1 MLGELSALGSA
12 VAWAFGTV
20 LVKGPASRFSA
31 LYLSAIRT
39 VASACLV
46 LIVVLSTGDIR
57 GIAHIPGWA
66 IGFLLAGSLIT
77 VIGDVAFVR
86 AIALDDMS
94 RVFPVTTGLYILG
107 SVGGSIVVA
116 HEPATWSMFGGGL
129 LVIGSVSLIAMARRP
144 QAADAQTRVA
154 QGRARV
160 RALGL
165 SVFAA
170 VLWAVSLLILDEAM
184 TEAEALPAA
193 AIRIPFIA
201 MVLTSLAWTRG
212 DMGRY
217 RRLERKDLVALVGS
231 GVLVGLSAILFTNA
245 IKLSSAGL
253 VSILSSTSPLF
264 VVPVSFWVL
273 KEPMTRPVVVGTVLC
288 MAGIWLTMQ

>member
-31 LYLSAIRT
+31 LYLSAFRT
-39 VASACLV
+39 VASASLV
-46 LIVVLSTGDIR
+46 LIVVLGTGQVG

-66 IGFLLAGSLIT
+66 IGLLLAGSLIT

-107 SVGGSIVVA
+107 SVGGSVIVA
-116 HEPATWSMFGGGL
+116 HEPVTWFTFGGGL
-129 LVIGSVSLIAMARRP
+129 LVIVSVSLIATARRP
-144 QAADAQTRVA
+144 RAADAQARAA

-170 VLWAVSLLILDEAM
+170 ILWAVSLLILDRAM

-201 MVLTSLAWTRG
+201 IVLSSLAWARG

-217 RRLERKDLVALVGS
+217 RRLERRDLIALGAS

-245 IKLSSAGL
+245 IKMSSAGL

-264 VVPVSFWVL
+264 VVPVSFLVL
-273 KEPMTRPVVVGTVLC
+273 KEPMTRSLVLGTVLC
-288 MAGIWLTMQ
+288 MVGIWLTMQ